1 MGKQSNPK
9 GSSFPKVLSTK
20 EPMLKI
26 QPIMKPTMITEPA
39 LKSKSKGKAQSQ
51 AGIVTAL
58 KGSKTKMKMK

>member
-1 MGKQSNPK
+1 MSKLSNPK
-9 GSSFPKVLSTK
+9 GSSFPKVLPTK

-26 QPIMKPTMITEPA
+26 QPIAKPTMIQEPA

-58 KGSKTKMKMK
+58 PGMKMKMK